1 MAASEAGAKQAH
13 IGRCLERG
21 TLMPASAIQDHDD
34 AMLRMSGRDH
44 VDLIIGQDF
53 S

>member
-1 MAASEAGAKQAH
+1 MAAGEAGANQAH
-13 IGRCLERG
+13 IGRCLELG
-21 TLMPASAIQDHDD
+21 TTMPASAIQDHDD
-34 AMLRMSGRDH
+34 AMLRMSRRDR